1 MDASLLASS
10 HKQAV
15 LAPCRVARMAPS
27 TDCQAIPWLRCFH
40 YLMKY
45 NYLFKKKSKLK
56 ETGEENEM
64 SMQRNKD
71 RSDFTLKQR
80 PTQRCKGERKR
91 KGWVQNASKTENAEL
106 DVRERGESTQHYHQ
120 NWLVF
125 HLCHHFSY
133 LVCHLVLKAPF
144 RGSIALTS
152 CVLQSCFCAKRTR
165 YSSYDSISHH
175 T

>member
-1 MDASLLASS
+1 
-10 HKQAV
+10 
-15 LAPCRVARMAPS
+15 MAPS
-27 TDCQAIPWLRCFH
+27 TDCQAILWLRCF
-40 YLMKY
+40 LMKY

-56 ETGEENEM
+56 ETGEENEP

-71 RSDFTLKQR
+71 RSDFTWSNGR
-80 PTQRCKGERKR
+80 HRDVKGERKR
-91 KGWVQNASKTENAEL
+91 KGWVQSVSKTENAEL
-106 DVRERGESTQHYHQ
+106 DVRERGESTPRYHQ

-144 RGSIALTS
+144 RGSIVLTS

-165 YSSYDSISHH
+165 YSSCDSMSHH